1 MEGGAMIDPFADEPA
16 VPIDEELYRNWRDA
30 QDAVNKWQAYVDKYA
45 DEIRL
50 QIGSAHAGLVH
61 GVKVVTNRPQNRWSL
76 AGLQRDHKSLTQ
88 HFVREVTKEEFDFQ
102 AFSVKYP
109 DIAEKYRARS
119 LRVMAE

>member
-1 MEGGAMIDPFADEPA
+1 MIDQYADEPA
-16 VPIDEELYRNWRDA
+16 VPVDPELYRNWRDA

-50 QIGSAHAGLVH
+50 QIGSAHAGLVD
-61 GVKVVTNRPQNRWSL
+61 GVKVVTNRPQNRWSV

-88 HFVREVTKEEFDFQ
+88 HFVREVTKEEFDLQ
-102 AFSVKYP
+102 AFSAKYP